1 MVLIAPR
8 GCSAGARATHYG
20 GGDAIRSSLD
30 AGSCMMKIDGPKFV
44 TAVNCAGKGNTDKCG
59 QCYEV
64 IAGGRPDALRVLL
77 SRYAVRRR

>member
-1 MVLIAPR
+1 
-8 GCSAGARATHYG
+8 
-20 GGDAIRSSLD
+20 
-30 AGSCMMKIDGPKFV
+30 MMKIDGPKFV